1 MVDNREIPPP
11 NRYEIK
17 SGLSKIAYS
26 IGQKSKE
33 NINSSPGPGCYE
45 DVTPTNNWSKG
56 AALGKETRFHSQ
68 SSGNLL

>member
-1 MVDNREIPPP
+1 MVDNRVIPPP

-17 SGLSKIAYS
+17 SSLSKISYS

-33 NINSSPGPGCYE
+33 NIQSSPGPGCYE
-45 DVTPTNNWSKG
+45 DVTPVNNWNKG
-56 AALGKETRFHSQ
+56 AALGKESRFHSQ